1 MIDIL
6 FRICFN
12 LNMITRNELAKWEQL
27 FVQYKIAFRDWDDRV
42 AYESRTQLQNILLE
56 NFREI
61 HDMLLENMIRNNKC
75 EQ

>member
-1 MIDIL
+1 
-6 FRICFN
+6 
-12 LNMITRNELAKWEQL
+12 MITRNELAKWEQL